1 MVLVREWNWA
11 KNFVFSSIE
20 VSNLSLIEKAKLVN
34 KIELFLTKNSMIDY
48 VVDTAILLSIYEA
61 STKLLNKNVEFVQKA
76 GLSNQQFII
85 LIHLA
90 KDPNLPYL
98 AREKHVKP
106 MMASELAESMG
117 VSRANITNLL
127 TVMIAKGLIKQ
138 VEDDKDRRIKRLT
151 LTSKAEE
158 LIIGLKK
165 GRLISNKENLN
176 GFSEKEKE
184 QFHSYLKRITENILN
199 S

>member
-1 MVLVREWNWA
+1 
-11 KNFVFSSIE
+11 
-20 VSNLSLIEKAKLVN
+20 
-34 KIELFLTKNSMIDY
+34 MIKY
-48 VVDTAILLSIYEA
+48 VIDTAILLSILEA
-61 STKLLNKNVEFVQKA
+61 STKLLSKNVEFVQKA

-127 TVMIAKGLIKQ
+127 TGMMAKDLIKQ
-138 VEDDKDRRIKRLT
+138 VEDKKDRRIKRLT
-151 LTSKAEE
+151 LTAKGEKVI
-158 LIIGLKK
+158 LGLQK
-165 GRLISNKENLN
+165 GRLESNKENLK
-176 GFSEKEKE
+176 GFSKDEKD
-184 QFHSYLKRITENILN
+184 QFHSYLKRITENIMQ